1 MILIGGL
8 VLLALLPAALR
19 GAWRMVTGHARR
31 RRSSVVMA
39 VAAVIT

>member
-19 GAWRMVTGHARR
+19 GAWLMFTGHARR
-31 RRSSVVMA
+31 KRSGVVMA